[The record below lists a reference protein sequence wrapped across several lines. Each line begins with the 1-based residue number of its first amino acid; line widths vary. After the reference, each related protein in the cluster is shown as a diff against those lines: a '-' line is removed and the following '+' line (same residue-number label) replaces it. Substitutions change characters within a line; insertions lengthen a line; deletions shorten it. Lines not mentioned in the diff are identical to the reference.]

1 MVIDRFS
8 FVNSTN
14 GVQESSSQKNR
25 LSRQSDIC
33 NKGFFSA
40 NTPEAIKGFF
50 RHCYYDHNENI
61 RKHCLKSKLKMAK
74 IRHLRKATRRFHNTR
89 KIGARDIRY
98 MAYTIYFFHMH
109 PYLIIGSL
117 GGTGGM
123 GRLGSGPRS
132 GADGV
137 GH

>member
-1 MVIDRFS
+1 
-8 FVNSTN
+8 
-14 GVQESSSQKNR
+14 
-25 LSRQSDIC
+25 
-33 NKGFFSA
+33 
-40 NTPEAIKGFF
+40 
-50 RHCYYDHNENI
+50 
-61 RKHCLKSKLKMAK
+61 MAK

-98 MAYTIYFFHMH
+98 MAYTICFFHMH